1 MKKPIRAAIVGAGHR
16 SLLYAAYAH
25 RHPEELKITAVADP
39 DPERRRRTAA
49 EFQLP
54 DDACFESAEML
65 AACPVRPAETVIN
78 GTMDHQHVATSIP
91 LLQAGYD
98 MLLEKPFAT
107 DEEELWQL
115 AAVAR
120 QHGRKVLICH
130 VLRHAP
136 FYSEIRSRVAAGE
149 IGRLFNLQLAEQVSF
164 HHTTVS
170 YVRGKHRSKALCHAG
185 MLLAKCCHDIDL
197 IVWMNGG
204 TVPDKVASF
213 GSRSF
218 FRPEN
223 APVGA
228 GHLCLVDCPPAVEE
242 KCLYSARKH
251 YLDNPDRW
259 EFYVWAALENHPN
272 PTLADKERLLRQ
284 PENPFARCVFRHDN
298 DVVDRQTVAIEF
310 ANGSTATLNMVGG
323 CATGSRSI
331 NLIGERGEIFG
342 KLEDGYFTV
351 RRIVAGAGRDF
362 SDEVV
367 HVAADPGDTTGVT
380 GGHGGGEDHLM
391 ADFVRVVRGE
401 PPSLSTTSLEDS
413 LYGHLL
419 CFAADRAMEEGRVVN
434 IASANAELSRGRA

>member
-1 MKKPIRAAIVGAGHR
+1 MTRPIRAAIVGAGHR
-16 SLLYAAYAH
+16 ALLYAAYAKA
-25 RHPEELKITAVADP
+25 HPGELQITAVADP
-39 DPERRRRTAA
+39 DPERVQRTAE
-49 EFQLP
+49 EFHLP
-54 DDACFESAEML
+54 ESACFASAEAL
-65 AACPVRPAETVIN
+65 AAALPRPADVVIN
-78 GTMDHQHVATSIP
+78 GTMDHQHVATALP
-91 LLQAGYD
+91 LLAAGYD

-107 DEEELWQL
+107 DEEELWKL
-115 AAVAR
+115 AAAAKA
-120 QHGRKVLICH
+120 HGRHVLICH

-136 FYSEIRSRVAAGE
+136 FYSEIRRRVAEGV

-204 TVPDKVASF
+204 SVPRTVASF

-218 FRPEN
+218 FREEN
-223 APVGA
+223 APHGA
-228 GHLCLVDCPPAVEE
+228 GTACLVDCPPDVE
-242 KCLYSARKH
+242 KNCLYSARKH

-259 EFYVWAALENHPN
+259 DFYVWAALENVKN
-272 PTLADKERLLRQ
+272 PTLADKERLLRD
-284 PENPFARCVFRHDN
+284 PKNPFGRCVFRHDN
-298 DVVDRQTVAIEF
+298 DVVDRQSVAIEF

-331 NLIGERGEIFG
+331 HLIGERGEIFG

-351 RRIVAGAGRDF
+351 RRIVAGPGKDF

-367 HVAADPGDTTGVT
+367 RVNADPGDTTGVH
-380 GGHGGGEDHLM
+380 GGHGGGEEHLM
-391 ADFVRVVRGE
+391 ADFVRVIRGE

-419 CFAADRAMEEGRVVN
+419 CFAADRAMEERRV
-434 IASANAELSRGRA
+434 IDLPTGP